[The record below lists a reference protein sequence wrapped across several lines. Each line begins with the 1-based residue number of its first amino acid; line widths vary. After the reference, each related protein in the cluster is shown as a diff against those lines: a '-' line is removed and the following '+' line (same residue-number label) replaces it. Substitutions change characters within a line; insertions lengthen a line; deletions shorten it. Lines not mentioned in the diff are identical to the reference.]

1 MWELTQ
7 AIPDGQVLL
16 ELEAEELGAKI
27 LFILRNRKSRRLDQQ
42 SFLLSTLFRELWPE
56 NPQPG
61 SVAAYPNESKR
72 DIQLAISE
80 AWAWLIAQGLL
91 VPSPDAIGADSR
103 VLSRRAMKFQDEAEL
118 AAFTVTRMLQRDALH
133 PRMANSVWSAFLR
146 SQFDVAVFLAFKAV
160 EVAVREVA
168 GLPNTLLGVALMRNA
183 FNPNDGKLTD
193 MEAEMGEREARSAL
207 FAGAIGSYKNPHSH
221 RDINVDDPHEAIE
234 LIMLAN
240 HLLRIVDVRR
250 SS

>member
-91 VPSPDAIGADSR
+91 VPSPDAI
-103 VLSRRAMKFQDEAEL
+103 
-118 AAFTVTRMLQRDALH
+118 
-133 PRMANSVWSAFLR
+133 
-146 SQFDVAVFLAFKAV
+146 
-160 EVAVREVA
+160 
-168 GLPNTLLGVALMRNA
+168 
-183 FNPNDGKLTD
+183 
-193 MEAEMGEREARSAL
+193 
-207 FAGAIGSYKNPHSH
+207 
-221 RDINVDDPHEAIE
+221 
-234 LIMLAN
+234 
-240 HLLRIVDVRR
+240 
-250 SS
+250 